1 MSLVRASP
9 ARIRA
14 FWAWLPVIALPPVL
28 ILDAALNGEKDVT
41 VLGVLSAYVACLPLV
56 FRSRM
61 RFALMAPVL
70 TGSVVLV
77 LSLLG
82 SGNTVVLIPA
92 VALAE
97 LATRSDR
104 RYLIWVAIAVVPCV
118 GVSVVAFADNAGD
131 FFSILL
137 RNVAY
142 CWLALA
148 AGDAVRSR
156 REAVERTA
164 AAAEEESL
172 RRLSDERLRIAR
184 DVHDVV
190 AHAMTEINVQAGVAA
205 HLIDHDPEQARSA
218 LRNIKRASGDALTD
232 LRGTLGVLRGTE
244 GRAPVEPTGGR
255 EPLDELAAGLRA
267 AGVQVTV
274 DVDELPPGASAVR
287 TAAYRIVQEALT
299 NVLRHAGATAAQVRV
314 GFDGEQVAI
323 DVRDDG
329 TGGMA
334 NGGSGQGIRGMRERA
349 TALGGTLESGPAP
362 DGGWRVSARLPV
374 EVETA
379 T

>member
-1 MSLVRASP
+1 MSVVRASP

-28 ILDAALNGEKDVT
+28 ILDAALNSEEDVT
-41 VLGVLSAYVACLPLV
+41 VVGILAAYVACLPLV
-56 FRSRM
+56 FRGRLS
-61 RFALMAPVL
+61 FALMAPLL

-82 SGNTVVLIPA
+82 PGDTVVLIPA

-104 RYLIWVAIAVVPCV
+104 RYLIWVAVAIVPCV
-118 GVSVVAFADNAGD
+118 GVSVLPFADDAAD
-131 FFSILL
+131 FFSIVL

-205 HLIDHDPEQARSA
+205 HLIDRDPEQVRSA

-232 LRGTLGVLRGTE
+232 LRGTLGVLRGSD

-255 EPLDELAAGLRA
+255 ESLDELAAGLRA
-267 AGVQVTV
+267 AGVQVTL
-274 DVDELPPGASAVR
+274 DVDELPPGASTVR
-287 TAAYRIVQEALT
+287 TAVYRIVQEALT
-299 NVLRHAGATAAQVRV
+299 NVLRHAGATTAQVRV
-314 GFDGEQVAI
+314 GFDGEQVMI
-323 DVRDDG
+323 EVRDDG

-334 NGGSGQGIRGMRERA
+334 SAGSGQGIRGMGERA
-349 TALGGTLESGPAP
+349 AALGGTVDSGPDP
-362 DGGWRVSARLPV
+362 DGGWRVRARLPV
-374 EVETA
+374 QVGTA
-379 T
+379 A

>member
-1 MSLVRASP
+1 MSVVRASP

-28 ILDAALNGEKDVT
+28 ILDAALNNEEDVT
-41 VLGVLSAYVACLPLV
+41 VVGVLSAFVACLPLV

-61 RFALMAPVL
+61 RFALMAPLV

-82 SGNTVVLIPA
+82 AGDTVVLIPA

-104 RYLIWVAIAVVPCV
+104 RYLIWVAVAVVPCV
-118 GVSVVAFADNAGD
+118 AVSVLPFADDAAD
-131 FFSILL
+131 FFSIVL
-137 RNVAY
+137 RNVGY

-172 RRLSDERLRIAR
+172 RRLGDERLRIAR

-244 GRAPVEPTGGR
+244 SSAPVEPTGGR
-255 EPLDELAAGLRA
+255 VSLDELAAGLRA
-267 AGVQVTV
+267 TGVEVTL
-274 DVDELPPGASAVR
+274 DVDELPSGASAVR

-299 NVLRHAGATAAQVRV
+299 NVLRHAGATAVRV
-314 GFDGEQVAI
+314 HVEFDGEQVAI
-323 DVRDDG
+323 EVRDDG
-329 TGGMA
+329 TGRIGT
-334 NGGSGQGIRGMRERA
+334 GGSGQGIRGMQERA
-349 TALGGTLESGPAP
+349 GALGGTLESGPAP
-362 DGGWRVSARLPV
+362 GGGWRVGARLPV
-374 EVETA
+374 RVETA

>member
-1 MSLVRASP
+1 
-9 ARIRA
+9 
-14 FWAWLPVIALPPVL
+14 LPVIALPPVL
-28 ILDAALNGEKDVT
+28 ILDAALNNEEDVT
-41 VLGVLSAYVACLPLV
+41 VAGVLSAYVACLPLV
-56 FRSRM
+56 FRSRL
-61 RFALMAPVL
+61 RFPLMAPLV

-77 LSLLG
+77 LALLG
-82 SGNTVVLIPA
+82 SGDTVVLIPA

-104 RYLIWVAIAVVPCV
+104 HYLIWVAIAVVPCV
-118 GVSVVAFADNAGD
+118 AVSVLPFADDAAD
-131 FFSILL
+131 FFLLVL

-156 REAVERTA
+156 REAVEHTA

-205 HLIDHDPEQARSA
+205 HLIDRDPEQARSA
-218 LRNIKRASGDALTD
+218 LRHIKRASGDALSD

-244 GRAPVEPTGGR
+244 SRAPVEPTGGR
-255 EPLDELAAGLRA
+255 ESLDELAAGLRA
-267 AGVQVTV
+267 AGLRVSL

-299 NVLRHAGATAAQVRV
+299 NVLRHAGATAVQVRV
-314 GFDGEQVAI
+314 AFDGEQVAI
-323 DVRDDG
+323 EVRDDG
-329 TGGMA
+329 TGRVGT
-334 NGGSGQGIRGMRERA
+334 GGSGQGIRGMRERA

-362 DGGWRVSARLPV
+362 GSGWRVSARLPV
-374 EVETA
+374 QVETA